1 MSSADTSP
9 TGTSPPSA
17 GPVTVPAPLPSQR
30 PQPRLE
36 VEGDEVHG
44 DGSGL
49 RMPRLGLRA
58 RVTLAFAIGA
68 LLLSMGM
75 SLLVLGVA
83 RSNLVSNS
91 ESGATRQMYFN
102 ARIVRSNVSPDSGNI
117 SELLGSLQT
126 PEGSRP
132 VLYQRCDPAVDEEC
146 GPESGWSQQD
156 PEYGRT
162 ALPAAL
168 RDIVIAGTPAKMRFP
183 HPTTGEKSLA
193 IGVPIRD
200 VEGAYFEIVS
210 LESLDETLTDISF
223 TLFGASIATVLAG
236 AALGWYSSRRILRPL
251 GEVGDAAR
259 KLASGELDTRI
270 RALVDPDLEPIITS
284 FNGMAGALEDRIERD
299 AQFSSDVSH
308 ELRSPLMTLQAS
320 LEVLQNSR
328 DDLNQ
333 RAQSAL
339 DLLAADL
346 DRFRELVEDLLEMSR
361 FDAGVMLLEL
371 EEVLLTEFV
380 RQVVRANGSHVPVE
394 RAPDMVVDE
403 EFDDVITALD
413 KRRMARVLT
422 NLLSNADKYGDGAV
436 AVRIDAD
443 DDWVWIYVDDRGEG
457 VRDEDRERIFE
468 RFNRAA
474 AAHRRGASTGV
485 GLGLA
490 LVAEHVRLHG
500 GRVWVEDAPSS
511 GARFAVELPRV
522 EIDHDDGEGDL
533 A

>member
-9 TGTSPPSA
+9 VTA
-17 GPVTVPAPLPSQR
+17 GPVTVPAPLPPTR
-30 PQPRLE
+30 PTPSTPPATAE
-36 VEGDEVHG
+36 VPDPSKV
-44 DGSGL
+44 

-83 RSNLVSNS
+83 RSNLVSNR
-91 ESGATRQMYFN
+91 ESGATQQIYFN
-102 ARIVRSNVSPDSGNI
+102 ARIVRSGVSPDADVSQ
-117 SELLGSLQT
+117 LLGSLQT

-132 VLYQRCDPAVDEEC
+132 VLYQRCDPDVTPDC

-156 PEYGRT
+156 PEYGRS
-162 ALPAAL
+162 ALPEGL
-168 RDIVIAGTPAKMRFP
+168 RETVLSGTPAKMRFP

-193 IGVPIRD
+193 VGIPIRD
-200 VEGAYFEIVS
+200 FDGAYFEISS
-210 LESLDETLTDISF
+210 LESLDETLTSISF

-236 AALGWYSSRRILRPL
+236 GALGWYASRRILRPL
-251 GEVGDAAR
+251 GEVGEAAR
-259 KLASGELDTRI
+259 KLAGGELDTRI

-284 FNGMAGALEDRIERD
+284 FNGMAGTLEDRIEKD

-320 LEVLQNSR
+320 LEVLENNR
-328 DDLNQ
+328 DDLNE

-394 RAPDMVVDE
+394 RSPDMVVDR
-403 EFDDVITALD
+403 EFGDVIIALD
-413 KRRMARVLT
+413 KRRVARVLT
-422 NLLSNADKYGDGAV
+422 NLLQNADKYGDGAV

-443 DDWVWIYVDDRGEG
+443 ADWVWMYVDDAGEG
-457 VRDEDRERIFE
+457 VPEEDRDRIFE
-468 RFNRAA
+468 RFNRAGA
-474 AAHRRGASTGV
+474 ANRRGASSGV

-500 GRVWVEDAPSS
+500 GRVWVEDAPSV

-522 EIDHDDGEGDL
+522 EIDHEQSDHGL

>member
-1 MSSADTSP
+1 MSSADTSASP
-9 TGTSPPSA
+9 TA
-17 GPVTVPAPLPSQR
+17 PVTVPAPLPLQR
-30 PQPRLE
+30 PAPRSPDLE
-36 VEGDEVHG
+36 PVPEER
-44 DGSGL
+44 SRL
-49 RMPRLGLRA
+49 RPPRLGLRA

-83 RSNLVSNS
+83 RSNLVSNR
-91 ESGATRQMYFN
+91 ESGATQQIYFN
-102 ARIVRSNVSPDSGNI
+102 ARIVRSGVNPDADI
-117 SELLGSLQT
+117 PQLLGSLQT

-132 VLYQRCDPAVDEEC
+132 VLFQRSQQVEGQE
-146 GPESGWSQQD
+146 GSGWSQQD

-162 ALPAAL
+162 ALPASL
-168 RDIVIAGTPAKMRFP
+168 RETVLSGTPAKMRFP

-193 IGVPIRD
+193 IGIPIRD
-200 VEGAYFEIVS
+200 FDGAYFEIIS
-210 LESLDETLTDISF
+210 LESLDETLTSISF

-236 AALGWYSSRRILRPL
+236 ASLGWYASRRILRPL

-259 KLASGELDTRI
+259 KLAGGELDTRI

-284 FNGMAGALEDRIERD
+284 FNGMASTLEDRIEKD

-320 LEVLQNSR
+320 LEVLENNR
-328 DDLNQ
+328 DDLNE

-371 EEVLLTEFV
+371 QEVLFTEFV

-394 RAPDMVVDE
+394 RAPDMAVDE
-403 EFDDVITALD
+403 EFGDVITALD
-413 KRRMARVLT
+413 KRRVARVLT
-422 NLLSNADKYGDGAV
+422 NLLTNAEKYGDGAV

-443 DDWVWIYVDDRGEG
+443 ADWVWIYVDDAGEG
-457 VRDEDRERIFE
+457 VPEEDRDRIFE
-468 RFNRAA
+468 RFNRAG

-500 GRVWVEDAPSS
+500 GRVWVEDAPGS

-522 EIDHDDGEGDL
+522 EIDHEGLEGDL

>member
-1 MSSADTSP
+1 MSSADTSAEP
-9 TGTSPPSA
+9 APPPLRRPA
-17 GPVTVPAPLPSQR
+17 PRVPAAEPETEETS
-30 PQPRLE
+30 RLR
-36 VEGDEVHG
+36 
-44 DGSGL
+44 L
-49 RMPRLGLRA
+49 PRLGLRA

-83 RSNLVSNS
+83 RSNLVSNR
-91 ESGATRQMYFN
+91 ESGATQQIYFN
-102 ARIVRSNVSPDSGNI
+102 ARIVRSGVNPDADNI
-117 SELLGSLQT
+117 SQLLGSLQT
-126 PEGSRP
+126 PGGSRP
-132 VLYQRCDPAVDEEC
+132 VLFQRSQHVEGQE
-146 GPESGWSQQD
+146 GSGWSQQD
-156 PEYGRT
+156 PEYGRA
-162 ALPAAL
+162 ALPATL
-168 RDIVIAGTPAKMRFP
+168 REMVLSGTPAKMRFP

-200 VEGAYFEIVS
+200 FDGAYFEIIS
-210 LESLDETLTDISF
+210 LESLDETLSSIAF
-223 TLFGASIATVLAG
+223 TLFGASIATVLGG
-236 AALGWYSSRRILRPL
+236 ATLGWYFSRRILRPL

-259 KLASGELDTRI
+259 KLAGGELDTRI

-284 FNGMAGALEDRIERD
+284 FNGMAGTLEDRIEKD

-320 LEVLQNSR
+320 LEVLDNNR
-328 DDLNQ
+328 DDLSE

-361 FDAGVMLLEL
+361 FDAGVMRLEL
-371 EEVLLTEFV
+371 QEVLFTEFV

-403 EFDDVITALD
+403 EFGDVITAFD
-413 KRRMARVLT
+413 KRRVARVLT
-422 NLLSNADKYGDGAV
+422 NLLTNADKYGEGAV

-443 DDWVWIYVDDRGEG
+443 ERWVWIYVDDAGEG
-457 VRDEDRERIFE
+457 VPEEDRERIFE

-490 LVAEHVRLHG
+490 LVAEHVHLHG
-500 GRVWVEDAPSS
+500 GRVWVEDAPGG
-511 GARFAVELPRV
+511 GARFAVELPRI
-522 EIDHDDGEGDL
+522 ELEEDPAEDGGL